1 MGLFTALLT
10 LPLAP
15 VRGVAW
21 IGDRVQ
27 EIAEREHGERRSAG
41 QRLAEIEAAW
51 LAGEITDARR
61 EELEEQVVD
70 DLLAE
75 APATDH
81 AAFGDRG

>member
-1 MGLFTALLT
+1 MGLFSTLLT

-21 IGDRVQ
+21 IAEQVQ
-27 EIAEREHGERRSAG
+27 EVAEREHGERRSAG
-41 QRLAEIEAAW
+41 QRLAEIESAW

-61 EELEEQVVD
+61 EELEEQVID

-75 APATDH
+75 APGSDH
-81 AAFGDRG
+81 SGSGDRP